1 MIRWSI
7 ITKISVINYT
17 LPHDKH
23 INSMD
28 KSMMSHD
35 NRKKKWKSV
44 ESTLYKSLTGN
55 K

>member
-7 ITKISVINYT
+7 ITKIPVINYT

-28 KSMMSHD
+28 KSIMCHD
-35 NRKKKWKSV
+35 KGKKKLKSV